1 MKTRRRIEITAFRR
15 ATVVFGDRSED
26 ISKSHGLCETKR
38 SKPVPEPPPE
48 AVDFAENML
57 AAAPHSTELT
67 LLIDALLKNN
77 GNDARAAKEL
87 GLSRDEFLS
96 KLCALGLNVK

>member
-1 MKTRRRIEITAFRR
+1 
-15 ATVVFGDRSED
+15 
-26 ISKSHGLCETKR
+26 
-38 SKPVPEPPPE
+38 
-48 AVDFAENML
+48 ML